1 MGNFLKSNMSAFV
14 GPSPPN
20 KKFLASNRNTKR
32 LWVPQIVVP
41 ISEAF
46 TEKMS
51 ERAQELFR
59 GNAFRSVNRRETDHP
74 SI

>member
-1 MGNFLKSNMSAFV
+1 MSAFV

-20 KKFLASNRNTKR
+20 KKSLAIQPKHEKAM
-32 LWVPQIVVP
+32 VPQIAVP

-59 GNAFRSVNRRETDHP
+59 EMHSGA
-74 SI
+74 